1 MKNSP
6 IQKVTKGSAKSF
18 QFNYDL
24 TALPEYESYGSEMLI
39 KSFLGLTLPRYSSLR
54 MNLKGTTELVG
65 FTETDV
71 VLQDASCGWNPSG
84 TTVQDVVEVKLCNKQ
99 SQVELCPYDL
109 YNTYLSQYLSNENF
123 QEQIP
128 FAEAILEDI
137 SNRTNNQIEL
147 QLWRNSTAT
156 GGTIY
161 NSQCFNGVTN
171 LITTGNGATR
181 IAYTAA
187 TPTNG
192 LDVFTSYY
200 QAIPENVL
208 HRDDLVIY
216 CGFADYRALVASMR
230 NSSFVNLFTLDSA
243 GSTSGEEWSLMLP
256 GSNVRVIPTVGL
268 DGVNAYYAGPAGYY
282 MVGMNSEIMT
292 VKSIYDPF
300 EDIVKIQA
308 HVTYGLG
315 IFDVASFCL
324 CK

>member
-1 MKNSP
+1 MEKKKFS
-6 IQKVTKGSAKSF
+6 
-18 QFNYDL
+18 FNYDL
-24 TALPEYESYGSEMLI
+24 TNLPTYNSYGSDMLI
-39 KSFLGLTLPRYSSLR
+39 KAILGLTLPKYATIRP
-54 MNLKGTTELVG
+54 NLKGTTEKVG
-65 FTETDV
+65 FVTNDV
-71 VLQDASCGWNPSG
+71 ILQDLSCGFDPTG
-84 TTVQDVVEVKLCNKQ
+84 DTVQNLVTVDLCNKKVNQ
-99 SQVELCPYDL
+99 QLCPYSL
-109 YNTYLSQYLSNENF
+109 YDTYLSQSLTNANF
-123 QEQIP
+123 QENVP
-128 FAEAILEDI
+128 FEEVILTDI
-137 SNRTNNQIEL
+137 SNRIANQVEK
-147 QLWRNSTAT
+147 QLWQNTTTT
-156 GGTIY
+156 GGTY
-161 NSQCFNGVTN
+161 GSACFAGVGQLVTS
-171 LITTGNGATR
+171 GNGATQ

-187 TPTNG
+187 TASNG
-192 LDVFTSYY
+192 LDVFSAIY
-200 QAIPENVL
+200 QNIPANVL
-208 HRDDLVIY
+208 HRDDLVIFCSY
-216 CGFADYRALVASMR
+216 ANYRALVASMR